1 MGFIFSKILDF
12 FSRSRNNFRIIIL
25 GIQNAGKTT
34 ILYRLSI
41 GQLVK
46 TTPTIGSNVEEIS
59 YNNVKLQ
66 AWDLGGQ
73 ESSRSMW
80 EVYFVN
86 TDAVIYVIDTHDET
100 FDESKAQF
108 YKLLKHDAL
117 KNAII
122 LIYANKQDLPGA
134 KSMAEIISIYEL
146 DSIKDHIW
154 HIQPCSAHTGEGLIT
169 GMKWL
174 SDQLVFK
181 SNNNFPINPY
191 IDYSAN
197 NAGENTDKNKKK
209 ETNEIQEI
217 KEDKDINYTNNINN
231 KEVIENSVEKE
242 NNNINDNNIENNII
256 NNENNNDDK
265 NNQDNNIDH
274 ENNDENQE
282 NK

>member
-12 FSRSRNNFRIIIL
+12 FSRSRNNFKIIIL

-73 ESSRSMW
+73 ESTRSVW
-80 EVYFVN
+80 NVYFVN
-86 TDAVIYVIDTHDET
+86 TDAIIYVIDTHDET
-100 FDESKAQF
+100 YDDSKTQF
-108 YKLLKHDAL
+108 YKLLQNDAL
-117 KNAII
+117 KNAVI

-134 KSMAEIISIYEL
+134 KNVAEIIRIYEL
-146 DSIKDHIW
+146 DTIKDHIW
-154 HIQPCSAHTGEGLIT
+154 HIQPCSAQTGEGLIT

-191 IDYSAN
+191 IDYEQNSKDN
-197 NAGENTDKNKKK
+197 IVENKK
-209 ETNEIQEI
+209 EI
-217 KEDKDINYTNNINN
+217 KTNNYNENQNNNINN
-231 KEVIENSVEKE
+231 DINVKEENVIKEE
-242 NNNINDNNIENNII
+242 NNNNSSNNV
-256 NNENNNDDK
+256 ENNNV
-265 NNQDNNIDH
+265 NQN
-274 ENNDENQE
+274 
-282 NK
+282 

>member
-12 FSRSRNNFRIIIL
+12 FSRSRNNFKIIIL

-73 ESSRSMW
+73 ESTRSVW
-80 EVYFVN
+80 NVYFVN
-86 TDAVIYVIDTHDET
+86 TDAIIYVIDTHDET
-100 FDESKAQF
+100 YDDSKTQF
-108 YKLLKHDAL
+108 YKLLQNDAL
-117 KNAII
+117 KNAVI

-134 KSMAEIISIYEL
+134 KNVAEIIRIYEL
-146 DSIKDHIW
+146 DTIKDHIW
-154 HIQPCSAHTGEGLIT
+154 HIQPCSAQTGEGLIT

-191 IDYSAN
+191 IDYEQNSKDN
-197 NAGENTDKNKKK
+197 IVENK
-209 ETNEIQEI
+209 NEIKTDNYNENHNITNDINVKEENVI
-217 KEDKDINYTNNINN
+217 KE
-231 KEVIENSVEKE
+231 E
-242 NNNINDNNIENNII
+242 NNIENNNS
-256 NNENNNDDK
+256 NNAENNNV
-265 NNQDNNIDH
+265 N
-274 ENNDENQE
+274 
-282 NK
+282 

>member
-1 MGFIFSKILDF
+1 MGFIFSKIIDF
-12 FSRSRNNFRIIIL
+12 FSRSRNNFKIIIL

-73 ESSRSMW
+73 ESTRSIW
-80 EVYFVN
+80 DVYFVN
-86 TDAVIYVIDTHDET
+86 TDAIIYVVDSHDET
-100 FDESKAQF
+100 YDDSKTQF
-108 YKLLKHDAL
+108 YKLLKNEAL
-117 KNAII
+117 KNAVI

-134 KSMAEIISIYEL
+134 KNVGEIIQIYEL
-146 DSIKDHIW
+146 DTIKNHIW
-154 HIQPCSAHTGEGLIT
+154 HIQPCSAQTGEGLIT

-181 SNNNFPINPY
+181 SNNSFPINPY
-191 IDYSAN
+191 IDYEQN
-197 NAGENTDKNKKK
+197 NNENSNK
-209 ETNEIQEI
+209 IQEV
-217 KEDKDINYTNNINN
+217 ENSTTNINN
-231 KEVIENSVEKE
+231 DNNDIKINEENKE
-242 NNNINDNNIENNII
+242 NIQNIENNIVNEEKI
-256 NNENNNDDK
+256 VENNN
-265 NNQDNNIDH
+265 NINSE
-274 ENNDENQE
+274 ENNNVNQ

>member
-197 NAGENTDKNKKK
+197 NAGENTDKNEKK

-217 KEDKDINYTNNINN
+217 KENKDINYTNNINN
-231 KEVIENSVEKE
+231 
-242 NNNINDNNIENNII
+242 NINNEIMEDNKEENNIENKK
-256 NNENNNDDK
+256 EETLEEK
-265 NNQDNNIDH
+265 IDSI
-274 ENNDENQE
+274 DNQE
-282 NK
+282 K

>member
-12 FSRSRNNFRIIIL
+12 FSRSRNNFKIIIL

-41 GQLVK
+41 GQLVR

-73 ESSRSMW
+73 ESSRSIW
-80 EVYFVN
+80 SVYYVN
-86 TDAVIYVIDTHDET
+86 TDAIIYVIDTHD
-100 FDESKAQF
+100 DNYDDSKIQF
-108 YKLLKHDAL
+108 YKLLENETL

-134 KSMAEIISIYEL
+134 KNVSEIIQIYEL
-146 DSIKDHIW
+146 DTIKDHIW
-154 HIQPCSAHTGEGLIT
+154 HIQPCSAQTGEGLIT

-181 SNNNFPINPY
+181 SNNNFPVNPY
-191 IDYSAN
+191 VDYP
-197 NAGENTDKNKKK
+197 
-209 ETNEIQEI
+209 ET
-217 KEDKDINYTNNINN
+217 KNN
-231 KEVIENSVEKE
+231 KPIEKQ
-242 NNNINDNNIENNII
+242 
-256 NNENNNDDK
+256 NENNN
-265 NNQDNNIDH
+265 N
-274 ENNDENQE
+274 E
-282 NK
+282 NKNIEESNLEMNPSNENTINNLNNNSSSAEINKDEKIDEDNTENK

>member
-1 MGFIFSKILDF
+1 MGFIFSKIIDF
-12 FSRSRNNFRIIIL
+12 FSRSRNNFKIIIL

-73 ESSRSMW
+73 ESTRSIW
-80 EVYFVN
+80 DVYFVN
-86 TDAVIYVIDTHDET
+86 TDAIIYVVDSHDET
-100 FDESKAQF
+100 YDDSKTQF
-108 YKLLKHDAL
+108 YKLLKNEAL
-117 KNAII
+117 KNAVI

-134 KSMAEIISIYEL
+134 KNVGEIIQIYEL
-146 DSIKDHIW
+146 DTIKNHIW
-154 HIQPCSAHTGEGLIT
+154 HIQPCSAQTGEGLIT

-181 SNNNFPINPY
+181 SNNSFPINPY
-191 IDYSAN
+191 IDYEQN
-197 NAGENTDKNKKK
+197 NNENSNK
-209 ETNEIQEI
+209 IQEV
-217 KEDKDINYTNNINN
+217 ENSTTNINN
-231 KEVIENSVEKE
+231 DNNNDIKINEENKE
-242 NNNINDNNIENNII
+242 NIQNIENNIVNEEKI
-256 NNENNNDDK
+256 VENNN
-265 NNQDNNIDH
+265 NINSEENSNINQ
-274 ENNDENQE
+274 

>member
-12 FSRSRNNFRIIIL
+12 FSRSRNNFKIIIL

-73 ESSRSMW
+73 ESTRSVW
-80 EVYFVN
+80 NVYFVN
-86 TDAVIYVIDTHDET
+86 TDAIIYVIDTHDET
-100 FDESKAQF
+100 YDDSKTQF
-108 YKLLKHDAL
+108 YKLLQNDAL
-117 KNAII
+117 KNAVI

-134 KSMAEIISIYEL
+134 KNVAEIIRIYEL
-146 DSIKDHIW
+146 DTIKDHIW
-154 HIQPCSAHTGEGLIT
+154 HIQPCSAQTGEGLIT

-191 IDYSAN
+191 IDYEQNSKDN
-197 NAGENTDKNKKK
+197 IVENK
-209 ETNEIQEI
+209 NEI
-217 KEDKDINYTNNINN
+217 KTDNYNENQNNNINN
-231 KEVIENSVEKE
+231 
-242 NNNINDNNIENNII
+242 NINVKEENVIKEENNIENNNS
-256 NNENNNDDK
+256 NNAENNNV
-265 NNQDNNIDH
+265 N
-274 ENNDENQE
+274 
-282 NK
+282 

>member
-12 FSRSRNNFRIIIL
+12 FSRSRNNFKIIIL

-73 ESSRSMW
+73 ESTRSIW
-80 EVYFVN
+80 NVYYVN
-86 TDAVIYVIDTHDET
+86 TDAIIYVIDTHDET
-100 FDESKAQF
+100 YDDSKTQF
-108 YKLLKHDAL
+108 YKLLSNETL

-134 KSMAEIISIYEL
+134 KNVAEIIQIYEL
-146 DSIKDHIW
+146 DTIKDHIW
-154 HIQPCSAHTGEGLIT
+154 HIQPCSAQTGEGLIT

-174 SDQLVFK
+174 SDQLVFR

-191 IDYSAN
+191 VDYL
-197 NAGENTDKNKKK
+197 ETKNEKKK
-209 ETNEIQEI
+209 ET
-217 KEDKDINYTNNINN
+217 
-231 KEVIENSVEKE
+231 KE
-242 NNNINDNNIENNII
+242 NNISESNTDINTSSQNNIEAANNVSSSVAVNSEEKIDDD
-256 NNENNNDDK
+256 NEVK
-265 NNQDNNIDH
+265 KQ
-274 ENNDENQE
+274 
-282 NK
+282 

>member
-12 FSRSRNNFRIIIL
+12 FSRSRNNFKIIIL

-73 ESSRSMW
+73 ESTRSIW
-80 EVYFVN
+80 NVYYVN
-86 TDAVIYVIDTHDET
+86 TDAIIYVIDTHDET
-100 FDESKAQF
+100 YDDSKTQF
-108 YKLLKHDAL
+108 YKLLSNETL

-134 KSMAEIISIYEL
+134 KNVAEIIQIYEL
-146 DSIKDHIW
+146 DTIKDHIW
-154 HIQPCSAHTGEGLIT
+154 HIQPCSAQTGEGLIT

-174 SDQLVFK
+174 SDQLVFR

-191 IDYSAN
+191 VDYP
-197 NAGENTDKNKKK
+197 ETKNEKKK
-209 ETNEIQEI
+209 ETNQNNISESNT
-217 KEDKDINYTNNINN
+217 DINT
-231 KEVIENSVEKE
+231 SSQ
-242 NNNINDNNIENNII
+242 NNIEAANNVSSSVAVNSEEKIDDD
-256 NNENNNDDK
+256 NEV
-265 NNQDNNIDH
+265 
-274 ENNDENQE
+274 
-282 NK
+282 NKQ

>member
-12 FSRSRNNFRIIIL
+12 FSRSRNNFKIIIL

-73 ESSRSMW
+73 ESTRSIW
-80 EVYFVN
+80 NVYYVN
-86 TDAVIYVIDTHDET
+86 TDAIIYVIDTHDET
-100 FDESKAQF
+100 YDDSKTQF
-108 YKLLKHDAL
+108 YKLLSNETL

-134 KSMAEIISIYEL
+134 KNVAEIIQIYEL
-146 DSIKDHIW
+146 DTIKDHIW
-154 HIQPCSAHTGEGLIT
+154 HIQPCSAQTGEGLIT

-174 SDQLVFK
+174 SDQLVFR

-191 IDYSAN
+191 VDYP
-197 NAGENTDKNKKK
+197 ETKNEKKK
-209 ETNEIQEI
+209 ET
-217 KEDKDINYTNNINN
+217 
-231 KEVIENSVEKE
+231 KE
-242 NNNINDNNIENNII
+242 NNISESNTDINTSSQNNIEVANNVSSSVAVNSEEKIDDD
-256 NNENNNDDK
+256 NEV
-265 NNQDNNIDH
+265 
-274 ENNDENQE
+274 
-282 NK
+282 NKQ

>member
-1 MGFIFSKILDF
+1 MGFIFSKIIDF
-12 FSRSRNNFRIIIL
+12 FSRSRNNFKIIIL

-73 ESSRSMW
+73 ESTRSIW
-80 EVYFVN
+80 DVYFVN
-86 TDAVIYVIDTHDET
+86 TDAIIYVVDSHDET
-100 FDESKAQF
+100 YDDSKTQF
-108 YKLLKHDAL
+108 YKLLKNEAL
-117 KNAII
+117 KNAVI

-134 KSMAEIISIYEL
+134 KNVGEIIQIYEL
-146 DSIKDHIW
+146 DTIKNHIW
-154 HIQPCSAHTGEGLIT
+154 HIQPCSAQTGEGLIT

-181 SNNNFPINPY
+181 SNNSFPINPY
-191 IDYSAN
+191 IDYEQN
-197 NAGENTDKNKKK
+197 NNENSNK
-209 ETNEIQEI
+209 IQEV
-217 KEDKDINYTNNINN
+217 ENSTTNINN
-231 KEVIENSVEKE
+231 DNNNDIKINEENKE
-242 NNNINDNNIENNII
+242 NIQNIENNIVNEEKI
-256 NNENNNDDK
+256 VENNN
-265 NNQDNNIDH
+265 NINSE
-274 ENNDENQE
+274 ENNNVNQ

>member
-12 FSRSRNNFRIIIL
+12 FSRSRNNFKIIIL

-73 ESSRSMW
+73 ESTRSIW
-80 EVYFVN
+80 DVYFIN
-86 TDAVIYVIDTHDET
+86 TDAIIYVIDTHDET
-100 FDESKAQF
+100 YDDSKTQF
-108 YKLLKHDAL
+108 YKLLKNEAL

-134 KSMAEIISIYEL
+134 KSVGEIIQIYEL
-146 DSIKDHIW
+146 DTIKDHIW
-154 HIQPCSAHTGEGLIT
+154 HIQPCSAQTGEGLIT

-181 SNNNFPINPY
+181 SNNNFPVNPY
-191 IDYSAN
+191 IDYEQENKEN
-197 NAGENTDKNKKK
+197 NNN
-209 ETNEIQEI
+209 NEI
-217 KEDKDINYTNNINN
+217 KEKEIINNNINN
-231 KEVIENSVEKE
+231 
-242 NNNINDNNIENNII
+242 NNINK
-256 NNENNNDDK
+256 NNENVIKEENKDENVGNNV
-265 NNQDNNIDH
+265 NNVKDNN
-274 ENNDENQE
+274 NNVNI
-282 NK
+282 